1 MKKIKKGFTLI
12 EIIGIIILLGLIAVL
27 VYPTIIRLIGD
38 SEDDLYKKNVQEVER
53 LAANWASINEDKLP
67 KVDKRGYYLK
77 LEEMKNEGF
86 IANDIINPK
95 TGETMQGCVGI
106 IYDGNKNRHTY
117 KYFENCDNFVK
128 PILSKINTSTIE
140 NEYGWR
146 NKDFYVTLESKYLD
160 YYDYCI
166 GDTKCEPSIRV
177 NNANDQILI
186 NQEGI
191 KYVCAKGINT
201 VDETSTECILYRLDK
216 TKPVVGNIVFT
227 GTQGL
232 DNWYVSDV
240 KVTTTKSTDS
250 LSGIASNT
258 LSPTETSVTVDTKGK
273 TYTLIARDLAG
284 NESSVSYSVKLDK
297 TAPTIGELVING
309 TKGKNDWWTSNL
321 TFNVT
326 DGNDSISGHI
336 NTSSSLSGLTTET
349 KGTKVTVK
357 TMNGAGLVS
366 TKDYTIKMDKTAP
379 TPGTLTIS
387 GTAGNNG
394 WYRSDVTFKVNN
406 GSDNISSHSST
417 ISTHTGIS
425 KETSGTKVTVTTE
438 NQAGLTATRD
448 YTIKIDKTA
457 PTTPTSMNFVF
468 GNWGQYTD
476 NTWTNQSIYAAST
489 TSNPGPSGSSDTTS
503 GLWKYQIS
511 TDKVNWVDYNYT
523 ASGIYLMST
532 DGVHTR
538 YFRAVDNAGNVSGII
553 SRTAKVDKTAPTTPT
568 SMNFVFG
575 NWGQYTDNTWT
586 NQSIYAASTTSNP
599 GPSGSSDTTSGLWKY
614 QISTDKVNWVD
625 YNYTASGIYLMS
637 TDGVHTR
644 YFRAVDNAGNVSDV
658 ISRTAKVD
666 KTAPTIAFGISGDLG
681 KTAVI
686 NCSDTLSGIATSSK
700 QTTQTLSGT
709 ADKTIQGSCTDQ
721 AGNSA
726 TDSHTYKYN
735 SCKTGSNTCTG
746 GYVETNCSSCY
757 YGSPSECQGGYVQ
770 GSCKKWVN
778 RPCGSGACDTPNVCY
793 SNTGDGKSYCAACS
807 GYYQVWDDCVSV
819 TPDTCSYGCDSE
831 YDSCA
836 TGSNT
841 CQGGFNLN

>member
-538 YFRAVDNAGNVSGII
+538 YFRAVDNAGNVS
-553 SRTAKVDKTAPTTPT
+553 
-568 SMNFVFG
+568 
-575 NWGQYTDNTWT
+575 
-586 NQSIYAASTTSNP
+586 
-599 GPSGSSDTTSGLWKY
+599 
-614 QISTDKVNWVD
+614 
-625 YNYTASGIYLMS
+625 
-637 TDGVHTR
+637 
-644 YFRAVDNAGNVSDV
+644 DV